1 MLYLLRSLPPL
12 ALLIAAGAIS
22 PAHAASTTIA
32 DPWFKD
38 VESAT
43 PATRPQAD
51 SALQSDIVRDRWY
64 LDIDPASVHQRYIDA
79 TNRGDVAGAVALF
92 AEDAVYQGGSCQ
104 PNPCVGQMAIQGDID
119 GNVASHVHVTRIS
132 AQVDGDTLT
141 WRSEVVADGVRAA
154 GVDRI
159 VTLGTT
165 QVRDSTIVKHLFRF
179 DVSDPQTAAY
189 AAFLATGQPQPAAAS
204 PNATTSNKE
213 MRP

>member
-1 MLYLLRSLPPL
+1 MLHLRRSIAPLVLLV
-12 ALLIAAGAIS
+12 AVGAVS
-22 PAHAASTTIA
+22 PAHAAPMIIA

-38 VESAT
+38 SQSTDTTAA
-43 PATRPQAD
+43 PPAD
-51 SALQSDIVRDRWY
+51 SALQSEIVRDRWY

-104 PNPCVGQMAIQGDID
+104 PDPCIGQIAIQGDIA

-141 WRSEVVADGVRAA
+141 WRSEVAADGVRAA

-165 QVRDSTIVKHLFRF
+165 QVRDSTIVKHQFHF
-179 DVSDPQTAAY
+179 DMSDPQTAAY
-189 AAFLATGQPQPAAAS
+189 AAFLATGQPQLAADS
-204 PNATTSNKE
+204 PNATTNNTDI
-213 MRP
+213 RP